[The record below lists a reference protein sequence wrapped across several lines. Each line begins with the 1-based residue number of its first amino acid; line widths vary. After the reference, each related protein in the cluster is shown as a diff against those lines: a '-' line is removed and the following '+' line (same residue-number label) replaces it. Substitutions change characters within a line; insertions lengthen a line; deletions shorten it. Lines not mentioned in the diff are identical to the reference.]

1 MTNIQRQINNCLAK
15 YVSGLAANEPVPDW
29 VYELGGIK
37 PPSPKGVKIPPSPK
51 GVNRDRVIERDVGF
65 AAVVPIDMEVPEYI
79 RNIRQK
85 FS

>member
-1 MTNIQRQINNCLAK
+1 MTLIQHQINNCLAK

-37 PPSPKGVKIPPSPK
+37 PPSLKPPSPK
-51 GVNRDRVIERDVGF
+51 GVNIERDVGF